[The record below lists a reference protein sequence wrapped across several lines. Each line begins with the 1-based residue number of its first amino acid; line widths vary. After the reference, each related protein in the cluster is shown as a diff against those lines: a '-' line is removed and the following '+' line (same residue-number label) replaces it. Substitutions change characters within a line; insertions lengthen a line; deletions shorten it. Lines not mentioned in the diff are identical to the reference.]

1 MTGGIRLLMIEFLP
15 WRDWQKTLL
24 ALATGVSIAIGL
36 VFALNVF

>member
-1 MTGGIRLLMIEFLP
+1 MIELLP

-24 ALATGVSIAIGL
+24 ALAAGVSIAIGL